1 MEIKLQALA
10 LKSVDYKDNDKM
22 LSLYSLE
29 KGLIGVG
36 VKGVKKAGAKL
47 AFCTQPFCF
56 AEYVVSVK
64 NDRMTVIS
72 ATETESFYKL
82 RLDIKTFYAASAIT
96 EYLLK
101 CTQENL
107 ADEKMF
113 ILALNCLKQLNFA
126 EKSPAFILTS
136 FLYQALK
143 LSGYGI
149 SADVCKGCFKE
160 ADKFTRAFFD
170 FEEGSLYCE
179 KCATFGMREILPL
192 TAKALTSL
200 EKHTDVLEDAEI
212 YLIKFLIFY
221 LKNKTGENI
230 YSANELIKLC
240 SVT

>member
-1 MEIKLQALA
+1 MQALA

-22 LSLYSLE
+22 LSLYTLE
-29 KGLIGVG
+29 KGLIGAG

-47 AFCTQPFCF
+47 TFCTQPFCF

-82 RLDIKTFYAASAIT
+82 RLDIKTFYAASSIT

-126 EKSPAFILTS
+126 EKSPTFVLAS

-160 ADKFTRAFFD
+160 SDKFTRAFFD

-200 EKHTDVLEDAEI
+200 ERHTDVLEDAEI